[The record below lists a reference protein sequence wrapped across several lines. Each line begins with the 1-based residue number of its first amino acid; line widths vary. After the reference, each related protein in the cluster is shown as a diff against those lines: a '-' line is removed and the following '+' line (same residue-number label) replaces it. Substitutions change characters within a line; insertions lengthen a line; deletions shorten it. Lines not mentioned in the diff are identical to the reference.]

1 MALTLYY
8 LGDEKQTY
16 HEIGEV
22 LGINEETARS
32 QVRYAKNKI
41 KTMIEELR
49 AQGKSFYTVAPLP
62 FLAWMLNDELN
73 KVKVPDTLIESVKAA
88 TISPIATPPKK
99 LPVEATK
106 SVVTNKAAASSA
118 SAVAKAGLSK
128 VAIGAL
134 TAVVGV
140 GAFAG
145 SYAVISK
152 KIQIR
157 ILIMK
162 KHINLSYSNIKMCYQ
177 KKKLKMKT
185 IILQP
190 YV

>member
-1 MALTLYY
+1 MPTKQRMALTLYY

-41 KTMIEELR
+41 KTKIEELR

-88 TISPIATPPKK
+88 TISPIATPPKI
-99 LPVEATK
+99 TGR
-106 SVVTNKAAASSA
+106 SNK
-118 SAVAKAGLSK
+118 
-128 VAIGAL
+128 
-134 TAVVGV
+134 
-140 GAFAG
+140 
-145 SYAVISK
+145 ISCHK
-152 KIQIR
+152 Q
-157 ILIMK
+157 
-162 KHINLSYSNIKMCYQ
+162 SSNIECKCRCESWFIKSCDWCINCSRRYRCFCG
-177 KKKLKMKT
+177 
-185 IILQP
+185 
-190 YV
+190 